1 MKCTIS
7 LLIIDWKLPTC
18 YQLVGSNN
26 LYIYP
31 PCMYTDS
38 QRKLYFLCY
47 DVFSHL
53 RTPFLRTFR
62 GHPRDIFHVLCLPAV
77 VNTGGDSDPSF
88 SGVNFKGGFPPG
100 RREMDNTG
108 VLVTESRSVPPAP
121 RVRNCVPAEKECRIS
136 CSSTLGR
143 RLRRRPS
150 VEPQLFREGCILTGC
165 QCRETGSRGLT
176 RGLRDDLSTGIG
188 LPVWARTRIGL
199 VQTTSHPGI
208 TPPPTPL
215 HSWRTLLPTK
225 HIRVKSLLIIYTTQG
240 RLPNMKINYLN
251 LKKSTR
257 IIFAFSTQIVASEL

>member
-1 MKCTIS
+1 
-7 LLIIDWKLPTC
+7 
-18 YQLVGSNN
+18 
-26 LYIYP
+26 
-31 PCMYTDS
+31 MYTDS

-108 VLVTESRSVPPAP
+108 VLVTESGSVPPAP
-121 RVRNCVPAEKECRIS
+121 RVRNCVPAGKERRIS
-136 CSSTLGR
+136 CGSTLGR

-150 VEPQLFREGCILTGC
+150 VEPLLIRVGCILTGC

-208 TPPPTPL
+208 IPPPPPPYTHDVLFHQQNIYVSRVYLSYIPL
-215 HSWRTLLPTK
+215 KVGYLTWK
-225 HIRVKSLLIIYTTQG
+225 LII
-240 RLPNMKINYLN
+240 
-251 LKKSTR
+251 
-257 IIFAFSTQIVASEL
+257 